1 MNKYYDIKYSY
12 TFCETGIFCVE
23 MFYIKVSRQHDD
35 LHFMYYLHKVDNNN
49 DKELQ
54 QKINWDEI

>member
-1 MNKYYDIKYSY
+1 
-12 TFCETGIFCVE
+12 
-23 MFYIKVSRQHDD
+23 MFYIKVLRQHDG

-54 QKINWDEI
+54 QKINYDEI